1 MKQDRS
7 NPTPVEYSATMP
19 EARAKRLRRLRNLA
33 NLSRQQMCDDDINI
47 NTYIG
52 WEVARF
58 GGLSKTGAKK
68 VIDRVAQ
75 EQVICTLDWLLH
87 GQGMPPY
94 LIYDRPARG
103 ESEENLIKNELAL
116 FETQY
121 EHSVWAQIEDDGL
134 SPIFEQ
140 GDYVAGVKLTD
151 SQQITNHLVEQFC
164 IIEVKTDQF
173 VVRKLK
179 KGSKPGSYNL
189 VCTNVDTQVD
199 EPIMQNTSIRSA
211 AQVIR
216 HYKLN
221 NSSTSKE

>member
-1 MKQDRS
+1 MTQQDNRK
-7 NPTPVEYSATMP
+7 PKPVEYSASTP

-33 NLSRQQMCDDDINI
+33 NLSRPQMCNDEINI

-52 WEVARF
+52 WEVSRF

-75 EQVICTLDWLLH
+75 EQVVCTLDWLLY

-94 LIYDRPARG
+94 LVHERPATG

-121 EHSVWAQIEDDGL
+121 DNTIWLQVEDDGL
-134 SPIFEQ
+134 SPFVEV
-140 GDYVAGVKLTD
+140 GDYVAGVKITD
-151 SQQITNHLVEQFC
+151 KQQIDYKLIEQFC
-164 IIEVKTDQF
+164 IVEGKPGRY

-179 KGSKPGSYNL
+179 KGNQKHTYNL
-189 VCTNVDTQVD
+189 ACTNVDTTVNQ
-199 EPIMQNTSIRSA
+199 PIRQDVKIRSA

-216 HYKLN
+216 HYKL
-221 NSSTSKE
+221 SQIK